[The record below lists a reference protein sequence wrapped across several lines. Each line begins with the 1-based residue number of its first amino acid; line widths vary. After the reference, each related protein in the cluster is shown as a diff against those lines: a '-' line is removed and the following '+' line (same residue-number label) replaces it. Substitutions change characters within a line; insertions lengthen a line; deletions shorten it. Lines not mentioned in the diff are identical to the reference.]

1 MFFFTT
7 KKNTV
12 FIFYFVCILSYQK
25 KLFQNEENVPK
36 TFKTYSPNL
45 FIALLMHCIVLTIF
59 YDCVVQFLF
68 YSAQFLKIYEH
79 EKKDIFADLFPFLTL
94 RVRNGNFVSFETN
107 VPCIEQILFEK
118 T

>member
-45 FIALLMHCIVLTIF
+45 FIALLMRCIVLTIF
-59 YDCVVQFLF
+59 YDCVVQFL
-68 YSAQFLKIYEH
+68 LKIYEH
-79 EKKDIFADLFPFLTL
+79 EKKGYLC
-94 RVRNGNFVSFETN
+94 RFVSISNT
-107 VPCIEQILFEK
+107 PC
-118 T
+118 